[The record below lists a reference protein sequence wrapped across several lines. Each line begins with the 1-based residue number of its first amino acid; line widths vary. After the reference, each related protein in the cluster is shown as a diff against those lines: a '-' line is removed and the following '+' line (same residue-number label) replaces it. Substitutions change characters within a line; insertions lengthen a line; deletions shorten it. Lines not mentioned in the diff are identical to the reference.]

1 MFASSTFIIKG
12 KGGIT
17 CKGWE
22 RDHAMIQ
29 KKYREKIAMEVN
41 LSYCKHYQFLE
52 WEHFAKLRL
61 VLSVVSKLDIS
72 ELIKN
77 KTK

>member
-29 KKYREKIAMEVN
+29 KHRKEIAMGVN
-41 LSYCKHYQFLE
+41 LSCYKHYQFLE